1 MAKKTLRDI
10 DLKGKRVLLRSELNV
25 PIKEGKVGD
34 DTRIR
39 AELPTIEYILDQGAA
54 LIIMTHLGRPKGQ
67 PVAEM
72 SVKPVAEYLA
82 AKLGRSVVHIPYG
95 SEKEVKTAAAA
106 VAPGQVA
113 LLENIRFWPQE
124 EKNDPAFSRFLA
136 SLGDVYINDA
146 FGTAHRAHCSTE
158 GVGHFLPAIAGFL
171 MEKEIT
177 FLQEAVDQPKRPLA
191 VVMGGSKVSDKIAL
205 IENLAGKADYLLF
218 GGAMA
223 NTLLAAQGKDM
234 GASKIESDKLD
245 IAREMMK
252 RVGGLS
258 EGDSGENSQGER
270 ASIDEGR
277 QKQNRCRIYY
287 PEDLVAADRFSED
300 AATKIVACDRVP
312 AGWMALDIGPATVKA
327 WSGVFEQAAT
337 IIWNGPLGVYEMP
350 AFAAGSTGVAQAM
363 AASPA
368 MTIVGGGDAVA
379 AVMQAGYGEQ
389 MSHLSTGG
397 GASLEL
403 LEGKKLPGIEI
414 LQDK

>member
-25 PIKEGKVGD
+25 PIKEGEVGD

-39 AELPTIEYILDQGAA
+39 AELPTIQYILDQGAA

-82 AKLGRSVVHIPYG
+82 AKLDRPVTYIPYG
-95 SEKEVKTAAAA
+95 SEEEISTAAAA
-106 VAPGQVA
+106 VAAGQVA

-171 MEKEIT
+171 MEKEIA
-177 FLQEAVDQPKRPLA
+177 FLQEAVDAPKRPLA

-223 NTLLAAQGKDM
+223 NTLLAAKGCDM
-234 GASKIESDKLD
+234 GASKVESDKLD

-252 RVGGLS
+252 RVGGFDEDGSL
-258 EGDSGENSQGER
+258 DQGGQ
-270 ASIDEGR
+270 S
-277 QKQNRCRIYY
+277 QNRCRIYY
-287 PEDLVAADRFSED
+287 PEDLVVADGFRAD
-300 AATKIVACDRVP
+300 AATKIVACDQVP

-327 WSGVFEQAAT
+327 WSAVFAQAAT

-350 AFAAGSTGVAQAM
+350 AFAEGSNGVAQAI
-363 AASPA
+363 AASSA

-379 AVMQAGYGEQ
+379 AVMQAGCGEQ

>member
-25 PIKEGKVGD
+25 PIKEGEVGD

-39 AELPTIEYILDQGAA
+39 AELPTIQYILDQGAA

-82 AKLGRSVVHIPYG
+82 AKLDRPVTYIPYG
-95 SEKEVKTAAAA
+95 SEEEISTAAAA
-106 VAPGQVA
+106 VAAGQVA

-171 MEKEIT
+171 MEKEIA
-177 FLQEAVDQPKRPLA
+177 FLQEAVDAPKRPLA

-223 NTLLAAQGKDM
+223 NTLLAAKGCDM
-234 GASKIESDKLD
+234 GASKVESDKLD

-252 RVGGLS
+252 RVGGF
-258 EGDSGENSQGER
+258 
-270 ASIDEGR
+270 DEDGSLDKGG
-277 QKQNRCRIYY
+277 QSQNRCRIYY
-287 PEDLVAADRFSED
+287 PEDLVVADGFRAD
-300 AATKIVACDRVP
+300 AATKIVACDQVP

-327 WSGVFEQAAT
+327 WSAVFAQAAT

-350 AFAAGSTGVAQAM
+350 AFAEGSNGVAQAI
-363 AASPA
+363 AASSA

-379 AVMQAGYGEQ
+379 AVMQAGCGEQ